1 MSKTT
6 PIAIFVIGLLVFSS
20 STFAAPGQ
28 QDRSDAPLTN
38 QTILKMTAG
47 KLSPV
52 VIAMVIQGSESNDF
66 DTSPD
71 TLITL
76 TGQGVDP
83 LVQAA
88 MLEAVK
94 RQKDALAASEDAK
107 KRERQAATTRQ
118 LIKELES
125 QLAEQQAKKNSAT
138 TDSQSFQNMANSF
151 RAGCD
156 RSNSAT
162 VGSCIGADTA
172 ASVATIREAA
182 TRQLDARIQ
191 ELNAKL
197 AALRL
202 ASANGEGLSI
212 LSEAGVDVPIRPT
225 PPQAPS
231 SVSAIRP
238 DGWCE
243 VKYGEWLRVNVHI
256 FSKGRLYFGGDCV
269 QFIGDK
275 GKWFS
280 CPASQLTL
288 YNPKM
293 KSGIEFVCPNQ
304 KGRPLIRGDE
314 EAIFATFD
322 KLKSG
327 LPNDRQSGDTRGHVT
342 DHIFPPPASSPTAAT
357 ETRVVKA
364 P

>member
-125 QLAEQQAKKNSAT
+125 QLAEQQA
-138 TDSQSFQNMANSF
+138 
-151 RAGCD
+151 
-156 RSNSAT
+156 
-162 VGSCIGADTA
+162 
-172 ASVATIREAA
+172 
-182 TRQLDARIQ
+182 
-191 ELNAKL
+191 
-197 AALRL
+197 
-202 ASANGEGLSI
+202 
-212 LSEAGVDVPIRPT
+212 
-225 PPQAPS
+225 
-231 SVSAIRP
+231 
-238 DGWCE
+238 
-243 VKYGEWLRVNVHI
+243 
-256 FSKGRLYFGGDCV
+256 
-269 QFIGDK
+269 
-275 GKWFS
+275 
-280 CPASQLTL
+280 
-288 YNPKM
+288 
-293 KSGIEFVCPNQ
+293 
-304 KGRPLIRGDE
+304 
-314 EAIFATFD
+314 
-322 KLKSG
+322 
-327 LPNDRQSGDTRGHVT
+327 
-342 DHIFPPPASSPTAAT
+342 
-357 ETRVVKA
+357 
-364 P
+364 